1 MHTQRN
7 LVVLSASWY
16 DEKNTKGLSSMSIL
30 TQSSNK
36 SLWRGLEYYEQGKVM
51 RAEIID
57 DNTVYG
63 EVSGSDGAIYHVTLD
78 LSKPRLS
85 NCDCPHASGRQII
98 CKHMVALYFAA
109 FPEITATFIAEN
121 GNIEDEMARRKEK
134 RRTDIRRSA
143 SRLSKREI
151 IDALEECII
160 ELEKLTN
167 RKWFF

>member
-51 RAEIID
+51 RAEIVD

-63 EVSGSDGAIYHVTLD
+63 EVSGSDGAIYQALAAYIQ
-78 LSKPRLS
+78 KPLFQKA
-85 NCDCPHASGRQII
+85 PT
-98 CKHMVALYFAA
+98 
-109 FPEITATFIAEN
+109 TA
-121 GNIEDEMARRKEK
+121 
-134 RRTDIRRSA
+134 
-143 SRLSKREI
+143 
-151 IDALEECII
+151 
-160 ELEKLTN
+160 
-167 RKWFF
+167 